1 MKFNQGDKVKLCKRQ
16 TANVRR
22 VLGQGQMP
30 AGLFFSQDGQ
40 ELFIAEE
47 QVLQVAE
54 YSDFDGQPLPR
65 IAASVV
71 NRDDLNERFSKVE

>member
-1 MKFNQGDKVKLCKRQ
+1 MAFKQGDKVKLTKREP
-16 TANVRR
+16 APRR
-22 VLGQGQMP
+22 IIGQGP
-30 AGLFFSQDGQ
+30 LPEGIHVSYDSVN
-40 ELFIAEE
+40 LFIPEE

-65 IAASVV
+65 IAAAVV